1 MQPPPAS
8 AAAGAA
14 APSAAAASAAA
25 ASAGAAAPSAA
36 AGAAAAGGKGCG
48 KRRRYVFI
56 ETRQCHA
63 CEQYGHL
70 QQSCPSCQA
79 VELWTDMQ
87 RQSSCSKLDTD
98 MQEAKLMQRSAD
110 PLPIRHEGG
119 IRWQG
124 VSYGGGCEGMAAAAA
139 TATVTALTATATTA
153 TATAVTAI
161 ATTATA
167 QQDPEHL
174 EWFTCDGQLAHE
186 FGKVRAQQEPAVEG
200 AVEERVLGDL
210 TSDTGAMVWLGP
222 PCSTWSSA
230 KRRSYTI

>member
-110 PLPIRHEGG
+110 PLPIRHNGG

-124 VSYGGGCEGMAAAAA
+124 VSYGGGCEGMAAA
-139 TATVTALTATATTA
+139 
-153 TATAVTAI
+153 
-161 ATTATA
+161 
-167 QQDPEHL
+167 PEHL

>member
-14 APSAAAASAAA
+14 APSAAAASTA
-25 ASAGAAAPSAA
+25 AGAAAPSAA

-48 KRRRYVFI
+48 KRSRGVYI
-56 ETRQCHA
+56 ETRQCHV
-63 CEQYGHL
+63 CGQRGHL

-79 VELWTDMQ
+79 VDVQRRSSCGSLGTDMQ
-87 RQSSCSKLDTD
+87 KAELEIIQK
-98 MQEAKLMQRSAD
+98 SAE
-110 PLPIRHEGG
+110 PLPIRHNGG
-119 IRWQG
+119 IRWQND
-124 VSYGGGCEGMAAAAA
+124 SYGSGCEGMAAAAA

-186 FGKVRAQQEPAVEG
+186 FGKVQAQQEPAVEG

>member
-1 MQPPPAS
+1 
-8 AAAGAA
+8 
-14 APSAAAASAAA
+14 
-25 ASAGAAAPSAA
+25 
-36 AGAAAAGGKGCG
+36 
-48 KRRRYVFI
+48 
-56 ETRQCHA
+56 
-63 CEQYGHL
+63 
-70 QQSCPSCQA
+70 
-79 VELWTDMQ
+79 MQ

-167 QQDPEHL
+167 QQHPEHL
-174 EWFTCDGQLAHE
+174 EWFTCDGQRQLAHE
-186 FGKVRAQQEPAVEG
+186 FGKVQAQQEPAIEG

-210 TSDTGAMVWLGP
+210 TSDTGAMVLLSP
-222 PCSTWSSA
+222 PCSTCSSA
-230 KRRSYTI
+230 KRRSYII

>member
-1 MQPPPAS
+1 M
-8 AAAGAA
+8 
-14 APSAAAASAAA
+14 
-25 ASAGAAAPSAA
+25 
-36 AGAAAAGGKGCG
+36 
-48 KRRRYVFI
+48 
-56 ETRQCHA
+56 
-63 CEQYGHL
+63 
-70 QQSCPSCQA
+70 
-79 VELWTDMQ
+79 
-87 RQSSCSKLDTD
+87 SSCSKLDTD
-98 MQEAKLMQRSAD
+98 MQVAKLMQRSAD

-124 VSYGGGCEGMAAAAA
+124 VSHGGGCEGMAAAAA

-186 FGKVRAQQEPAVEG
+186 FGKVQAQQEPAVEG